1 MQNFRPLGIIV
12 YMNKRTY
19 KKYTEVYSSLRQYC
33 HDVCCSGKSR
43 ILPGERELAAELHTS
58 RMTLRKALEKAEM
71 DGLIRR
77 TKKLTEVLSQ
87 QPTLHKCGKI
97 LFISTGYR
105 NEFTLGAFQRL
116 WFSLK
121 THLENMG
128 ADFELLLTN
137 TSTPKDKIISKCED
151 ADIILLTVIQYNN
164 ICNSQNN
171 IDFLVKMKSKKQSSH
186 FLTPIWIVLIITLHW
201 IITRPVNW
209 LPKL

>member
-1 MQNFRPLGIIV
+1 
-12 YMNKRTY
+12 MNKRTY